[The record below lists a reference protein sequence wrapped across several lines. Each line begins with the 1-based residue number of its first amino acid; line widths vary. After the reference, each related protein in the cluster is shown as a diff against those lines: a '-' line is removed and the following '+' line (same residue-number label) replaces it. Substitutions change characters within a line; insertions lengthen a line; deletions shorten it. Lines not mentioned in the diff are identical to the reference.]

1 MTIWTA
7 LSWVEAV
14 YLPILIV
21 TIILQKRSPVATLA
35 WILAL
40 AFVPIGGLVLYFTI
54 GPRRLHRKRMRH
66 AKSRLLVR
74 GEKPTRLGA
83 RAHDLPW
90 KDQVVTL
97 VTKSS
102 GAPLT
107 TCRDVTV
114 LPSGTQCFDAI
125 CEAIAAAKHHVHVEY
140 YIFEDDVTGR
150 RVRDALI
157 ERANAGVK
165 VRMLVDAVG
174 SPLRYPFLRPLRDA
188 RVEFARFN
196 PLMFGSLRPRINFRN
211 HRKIVVVDGD
221 VGFIGGINVGD
232 EYDAR
237 VSGAQAYRDT
247 HLRLR
252 GSAVREIQLAFLED
266 WHYATEKSVDP
277 EGLFAPHS
285 DSEAELVQVIASGP
299 DQDWEPIQKL
309 FFAAIAAS
317 EKRVEITTPYFVP
330 DEAITTALI
339 TAAMRGVE
347 VEILLPQRSD
357 SLIVTAAAR
366 SYYGELLRAGASIWE
381 YPRMIHAKTMV
392 VDHKLG
398 VVGSANMD
406 NRSFRLNFEIGAA
419 FYDRESIATLER
431 VFADDKSKARHVT
444 PKVRARLGFAER
456 LGEATA
462 RLLSPVL

>member
-1 MTIWTA
+1 M
-7 LSWVEAV
+7 
-14 YLPILIV
+14 
-21 TIILQKRSPVATLA
+21 
-35 WILAL
+35 
-40 AFVPIGGLVLYFTI
+40 
-54 GPRRLHRKRMRH
+54 
-66 AKSRLLVR
+66 
-74 GEKPTRLGA
+74 
-83 RAHDLPW
+83 
-90 KDQVVTL
+90 
-97 VTKSS
+97 
-102 GAPLT
+102 
-107 TCRDVTV
+107 
-114 LPSGTQCFDAI
+114 
-125 CEAIAAAKHHVHVEY
+125 
-140 YIFEDDVTGR
+140 
-150 RVRDALI
+150 
-157 ERANAGVK
+157 
-165 VRMLVDAVG
+165 
-174 SPLRYPFLRPLRDA
+174 
-188 RVEFARFN
+188 
-196 PLMFGSLRPRINFRN
+196 
-211 HRKIVVVDGD
+211 
-221 VGFIGGINVGD
+221 
-232 EYDAR
+232 
-237 VSGAQAYRDT
+237 
-247 HLRLR
+247 
-252 GSAVREIQLAFLED
+252 
-266 WHYATEKSVDP
+266 
-277 EGLFAPHS
+277 
-285 DSEAELVQVIASGP
+285 QVIASGP